1 MFINDKKK
9 LSEVQDEFNAIYPY
23 LKIEFYSESHDTNE
37 GTTEASQLDSELT
50 IESARTIHNKG
61 ELKLDKDLKVG
72 DLEHEFFEKYGLN
85 VQVFRRSGDLWLQTT
100 KTDQW
105 TLEEQNERG
114 MAENEMKTFQ

>member
-9 LSEVQDEFNAIYPY
+9 LSQVQEEFSSLYPY
-23 LKIEFYSESHDTNE
+23 LKIEFYSESHDANE
-37 GTTEASQLDSELT
+37 GTTEESHLDAEMT

-61 ELKLDKDLKVG
+61 EMKLDKDLKVG
-72 DLEHEFFEKYGLN
+72 DLESEFFEKYGLN
-85 VQVFRRSGDLWLQTT
+85 VQVFRKSGDLWLQTT

-114 MAENEMKTFQ
+114 MAENELKNF